1 MDVAIAAWLA
11 MDHLMTAEERV
22 IARGSQPWRIIFRH
36 VRFNG
41 SANQRKQS
49 MVIAAIMLM
58 VPPIRMVVVN
68 RSNFCTRECG
78 EILVGTRLIE
88 TCTSPFSFLMRPSSA
103 ETWVF
108 LRSLVEAD
116 SLEDIYE
123 T

>member
-11 MDHLMTAEERV
+11 IDHLITAEDRV
-22 IARGSQPWRIIFRH
+22 IARGSQPWRTIFRH

-49 MVIAAIMLM
+49 MVIEAKMVK
-58 VPPIRMVVVN
+58 VPPMRIEAEN
-68 RSNFCTRECG
+68 RSSFRTRVCWEA
-78 EILVGTRLIE
+78 IADTRSSGTS
-88 TCTSPFSFLMRPSSA
+88 TSPFSSLIRPSSA

-108 LRSLVEAD
+108 LRSLVEQD
-116 SLEDIYE
+116 SFEAIYE